1 MLIYPELALSY
12 MLVWSDDHSNC
23 LISKGAAS
31 APLRAGC
38 RIFYIYGSEGLLT
51 AGAAEQRSETRLFEV
66 PRLLD

>member
-31 APLRAGC
+31 APRWLPD
-38 RIFYIYGSEGLLT
+38 ILYIYGSEGLLT